1 MTEYNIIKGLVVIHG
16 YAGIDSRTKVL
27 YLCSGIMSSTLAPV
41 QAMLLTDGVLRHD
54 FTWYVTLFADY
65 IWQDKLSRIH
75 EVTEKAWMMVAHR
88 KV

>member
-1 MTEYNIIKGLVVIHG
+1 MDHLARNASRCLHHLEWSRDTQQTWNWDDYVVTHMTEYNIIKGLVVIHG

-54 FTWYVTLFADY
+54 FT
-65 IWQDKLSRIH
+65 
-75 EVTEKAWMMVAHR
+75 
-88 KV
+88 